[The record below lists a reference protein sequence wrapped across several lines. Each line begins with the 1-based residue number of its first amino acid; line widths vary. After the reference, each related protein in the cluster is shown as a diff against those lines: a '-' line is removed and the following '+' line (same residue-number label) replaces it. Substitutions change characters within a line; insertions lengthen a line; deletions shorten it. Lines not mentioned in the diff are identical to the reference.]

1 MIDDWWL
8 YEVKSKGGQSLQCI
22 TWSESSLAFMETPR
36 KDWQMWLWAKLPQ
49 LLVVQWR
56 NCSHE
61 VSQLMR
67 QKVTI
72 PHKLRE
78 AIHCR
83 LRLLNDQAFSTNH
96 NSFLIAPFFNV
107 FCTDDVSEELFS
119 KVKVALLYMFEI
131 CFLYRTTNIL
141 KTYLICQFEWLGS
154 LWSNCIQ

>member
-1 MIDDWWL
+1 M
-8 YEVKSKGGQSLQCI
+8 
-22 TWSESSLAFMETPR
+22 WS
-36 KDWQMWLWAKLPQ
+36 WAKFPQ

-83 LRLLNDQAFSTNH
+83 LRLLIDQAFSANH
-96 NSFLIAPFFNV
+96 NSFLIGLFFTV

-119 KVKVALLYMFEI
+119 KVKVALLDYV
-131 CFLYRTTNIL
+131 
-141 KTYLICQFEWLGS
+141 
-154 LWSNCIQ
+154 